1 MTQAEKKKSTIQ
13 TSTKTASRT
22 QRDAKTQANGLSVHT
37 GTRAGSPN
45 SNPDAVLW
53 FDTE

>member
-13 TSTKTASRT
+13 TSTKTPKIQNT
-22 QRDAKTQANGLSVHT
+22 KTQANGLSVHT